1 MQKNTNTS
9 INTNNYANYLGKT
22 LFEWE
27 IDELKIRERTKRW
40 YIVAI
45 SFALLMLLFSFMTAN
60 FLFAVIIIIT
70 SLIIVLTDGKSGEKI
85 NINITSIGVGVGKGF
100 YEYDELKDFSIVYKP
115 HLNVKNLY
123 FEFKNV
129 LRPRLSI
136 SLENMDPLTIRESLL
151 KYLPEDLERTN
162 RPLSEELASLF
173 RL

>member
-60 FLFAVIIIIT
+60 F
-70 SLIIVLTDGKSGEKI
+70 
-85 NINITSIGVGVGKGF
+85 
-100 YEYDELKDFSIVYKP
+100 
-115 HLNVKNLY
+115 
-123 FEFKNV
+123 EFKNV